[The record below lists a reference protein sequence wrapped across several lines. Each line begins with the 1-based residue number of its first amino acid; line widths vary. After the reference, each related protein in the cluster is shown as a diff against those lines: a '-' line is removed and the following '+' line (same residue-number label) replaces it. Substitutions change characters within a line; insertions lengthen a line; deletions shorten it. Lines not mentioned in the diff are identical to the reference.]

1 MTDNNLKMVAFNF
14 AMKKRIQDNVYQLIS
29 NTYEFKESKDIFTEK
44 IRELINEK
52 YYKDVR
58 F

>member
-1 MTDNNLKMVAFNF
+1 MVAFNF
-14 AMKKRIQDNVYQLIS
+14 AMKKRIQDNIYQLIS
-29 NTYEFKESKDIFTEK
+29 NTFEFKESKDIFTEK
-44 IRELINEK
+44 IRELIDEK